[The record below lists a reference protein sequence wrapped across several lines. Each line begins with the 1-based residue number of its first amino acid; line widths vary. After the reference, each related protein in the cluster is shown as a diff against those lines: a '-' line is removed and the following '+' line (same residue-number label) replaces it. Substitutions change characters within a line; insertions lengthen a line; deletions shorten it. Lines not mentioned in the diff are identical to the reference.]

1 MLLADVSK
9 DYSLTLLKPT
19 ATITEDELQARFKP
33 LTERALAD
41 LLAEGFA
48 EKDIAIECALDMRYK
63 GQAYEITL
71 PFAPGY
77 EAEFSR
83 RHEQLYGYAN
93 PARATEIVQ
102 LRVKAIGRT
111 GKPALPNAHAD
122 LRDLPKPSSVR
133 PTNFGRRA
141 VSTSVYH
148 RELLSPG
155 MQGHG
160 PALVVS
166 GQSTTIIPPHY
177 SFAIDGVGTLIA
189 TRLHPRKAKSKRL
202 KADDAS

>member
-1 MLLADVSK
+1 
-9 DYSLTLLKPT
+9 
-19 ATITEDELQARFKP
+19 
-33 LTERALAD
+33 
-41 LLAEGFA
+41 
-48 EKDIAIECALDMRYK
+48 MRYK

-71 PFAPGY
+71 PFAPVY
-77 EAEFSR
+77 EVEFSR

-111 GKPALPNAHAD
+111 SKPTLPNAHAS
-122 LRDLPKPSSVR
+122 LRDLPKASSVR
-133 PTNFGRRA
+133 PTHFGRRA

-177 SFAIDGVGTLIA
+177 RFAIDGVGTLIA
-189 TRLHPRKAKSKRL
+189 TRLHPRKAERKRL
-202 KADDAS
+202 KADNAS